1 MCVRLTQLEQQYAT
15 MARALDA
22 TRHDLTLKGIQPLDE
37 GVYCSI
43 TVLYALQ
50 WSGEV
55 HTIVCS
61 MSW

>member
-22 TRHDLTLKGIQPLDE
+22 TRHDLTLKGMQPLDE

-50 WSGEV
+50 WRLLYAV
-55 HTIVCS
+55 
-61 MSW
+61 

>member
-43 TVLYALQ
+43 TVCMHY
-50 WSGEV
+50 SGDYCMQYELV
-55 HTIVCS
+55 VV
-61 MSW
+61 